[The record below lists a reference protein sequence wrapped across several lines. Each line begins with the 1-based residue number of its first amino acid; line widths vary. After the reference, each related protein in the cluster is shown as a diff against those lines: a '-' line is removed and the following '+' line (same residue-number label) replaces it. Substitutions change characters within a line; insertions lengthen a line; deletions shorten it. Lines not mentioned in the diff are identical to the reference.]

1 MEFVE
6 NCKVST
12 GASDTDMLTEKLA
25 LGERII
31 QAVSSIE
38 ARTVLKCVVQNE
50 KSALQIAAE
59 TGIPLSSV
67 YRKIVELKEAGVIVI
82 DNYELD
88 GLGRKEA
95 KYVST
100 VEEITLCIN
109 AGAAEVRMIPSK
121 KATSRKTFVFTP

>member
-1 MEFVE
+1 
-6 NCKVST
+6 
-12 GASDTDMLTEKLA
+12 MLTGKLG

-38 ARTVLKCVVQNE
+38 ARTVLKCVAQRE
-50 KSALQIAAE
+50 KSAFEIAEE

-67 YRKIVELKEAGVIVI
+67 YRKIVELKEAGVMAV

-100 VEEITLCIN
+100 VDEITLCIN
-109 AGAAEVRMIPSK
+109 AGAAEVRMMPSK
-121 KATSRKTFVFTP
+121 KASSRRTFTFTP